1 MDSLISLDAKV
12 SSPWGAFLGLVWSGS
27 QNIWED
33 GTAWDYQNFGQGHT
47 PYITWICEICERNLA
62 TKHLNGCTDQIES
75 ANCFKLG
82 FNPDG
87 TWSSVP
93 AEKCFDT
100 RNQPT
105 DCFCKRPVW
114 KYKKGVNKYP
124 SALSLCRFHNSCPFT
139 EKGSYACCVDNISST
154 KMTTVSKIF
163 YEPGTKDNEILC
175 PIWGSMMLRCSK
187 DRTQTLEISQK
198 WVSLLSTKDNR
209 RHFRVMK
216 CK

>member
-1 MDSLISLDAKV
+1 MREKARSHGQHSFRRGECLCPFLGFHRFTCALSNISHNKIMDSLISLDAKV

-114 KYKKGVNKYP
+114 
-124 SALSLCRFHNSCPFT
+124 
-139 EKGSYACCVDNISST
+139 
-154 KMTTVSKIF
+154 
-163 YEPGTKDNEILC
+163 
-175 PIWGSMMLRCSK
+175 
-187 DRTQTLEISQK
+187 
-198 WVSLLSTKDNR
+198 
-209 RHFRVMK
+209 
-216 CK
+216 